1 MYKSAWVPGT
11 PLLLISIPL
20 TCWSKSTTLLTPL
33 SIIDFESMI
42 STDLYFF
49 EKGISILDSDTM
61 TSSKFTD
68 WEKTERDINKSDI
81 FFKKFRKELFNQL
94 KLLAYYFAFQQLQI
108 QYLKKLC
115 LNHLNLNSEK
125 DHY

>member
-49 EKGISILDSDTM
+49 EKGISILDSDTI

-81 FFKKFRKELFNQL
+81 FFKKFRQELFNQL
-94 KLLAYYFAFQQLQI
+94 KLLAYYFAFQQLQT
-108 QYLKKLC
+108 QYLMKLC

>member
-1 MYKSAWVPGT
+1 
-11 PLLLISIPL
+11 
-20 TCWSKSTTLLTPL
+20 
-33 SIIDFESMI
+33 MI

-61 TSSKFTD
+61 TSSSLTD

-94 KLLAYYFAFQQLQI
+94 KLLAYYFSFQQLQI
-108 QYLKKLC
+108 QYLKKLY
-115 LNHLNLNSEK
+115 LNHLNLSFEK

>member
-1 MYKSAWVPGT
+1 MYKSAWVPAT

-20 TCWSKSTTLLTPL
+20 ICWSKSTTLLTPL

-49 EKGISILDSDTM
+49 EKGISILDSDTI

>member
-1 MYKSAWVPGT
+1 
-11 PLLLISIPL
+11 
-20 TCWSKSTTLLTPL
+20 
-33 SIIDFESMI
+33 MI

-49 EKGISILDSDTM
+49 EKGISILDSDTI

-81 FFKKFRKELFNQL
+81 FFKKFRKELFNPL

-108 QYLKKLC
+108 QCLKTVSYT
-115 LNHLNLNSEK
+115 HLTLPTTA
-125 DHY
+125 YV

>member
-1 MYKSAWVPGT
+1 
-11 PLLLISIPL
+11 
-20 TCWSKSTTLLTPL
+20 
-33 SIIDFESMI
+33 MI

-49 EKGISILDSDTM
+49 ENGISILDSDTI
-61 TSSKFTD
+61 TSSKSTD
-68 WEKTERDINKSDI
+68 WEKTEREMNISDI
-81 FFKKFRKELFNQL
+81 FLKKFRKELFNQL

-108 QYLKKLC
+108 QYLEKLC

>member
-1 MYKSAWVPGT
+1 
-11 PLLLISIPL
+11 
-20 TCWSKSTTLLTPL
+20 
-33 SIIDFESMI
+33 MI

-49 EKGISILDSDTM
+49 EKGISILDSDTI
-61 TSSKFTD
+61 TSSKITD
-68 WEKTERDINKSDI
+68 WEKTEKDINKSDI

-125 DHY
+125 DHC

>member
-1 MYKSAWVPGT
+1 M
-11 PLLLISIPL
+11 ISI
-20 TCWSKSTTLLTPL
+20 
-33 SIIDFESMI
+33 
-42 STDLYFF
+42 DLYFF

-68 WEKTERDINKSDI
+68 WEKTEREINKSDI

-94 KLLAYYFAFQQLQI
+94 KLLACYFAFQQLQI
-108 QYLKKLC
+108 QYLEMLC
-115 LNHLNLNSEK
+115 LNHLNLDSGK

>member
-1 MYKSAWVPGT
+1 M
-11 PLLLISIPL
+11 ISI
-20 TCWSKSTTLLTPL
+20 
-33 SIIDFESMI
+33 
-42 STDLYFF
+42 DLYFF

-81 FFKKFRKELFNQL
+81 FFKKFRKELFNPL

-108 QYLKKLC
+108 QYLEKLC

>member
-33 SIIDFESMI
+33 SVIDFESMI

-49 EKGISILDSDTM
+49 EKGISILDSDTI

-68 WEKTERDINKSDI
+68 CEKTERDINKSDI
-81 FFKKFRKELFNQL
+81 FLKKFRKELFN
-94 KLLAYYFAFQQLQI
+94 
-108 QYLKKLC
+108 
-115 LNHLNLNSEK
+115 
-125 DHY
+125 

>member
-1 MYKSAWVPGT
+1 
-11 PLLLISIPL
+11 
-20 TCWSKSTTLLTPL
+20 
-33 SIIDFESMI
+33 MI

-49 EKGISILDSDTM
+49 EKGISILDSDTI
-61 TSSKFTD
+61 TSSKITD

-108 QYLKKLC
+108 QYLEKPC

>member
-1 MYKSAWVPGT
+1 
-11 PLLLISIPL
+11 
-20 TCWSKSTTLLTPL
+20 
-33 SIIDFESMI
+33 MI
-42 STDLYFF
+42 STDLYFL

>member
-1 MYKSAWVPGT
+1 
-11 PLLLISIPL
+11 
-20 TCWSKSTTLLTPL
+20 
-33 SIIDFESMI
+33 MI

-49 EKGISILDSDTM
+49 EKGISILDSDTI
-61 TSSKFTD
+61 TSSKLTD

-81 FFKKFRKELFNQL
+81 FIKKFRKELFNQL

-108 QYLKKLC
+108 QYLEKLY

-125 DHY
+125 VHY